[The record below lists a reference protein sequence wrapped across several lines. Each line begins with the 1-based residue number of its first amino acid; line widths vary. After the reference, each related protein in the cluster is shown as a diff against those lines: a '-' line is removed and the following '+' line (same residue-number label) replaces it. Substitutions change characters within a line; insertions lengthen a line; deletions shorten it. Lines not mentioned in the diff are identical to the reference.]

1 MEISKEISSCY
12 QALFN
17 HLNQEYDLILT
28 ISEMDDIIRESF
40 NVVAKFNSGKC
51 MLMESAPP
59 KKEKKKD
66 EMHPDAELVV
76 NEVKAL
82 FDPKYITNSTSKEL
96 SRLLKTYP
104 KESII
109 KAIKWA
115 KSDSFWSTN
124 FLSISKLNSVNKE
137 KVKYIDVFLS
147 KCGGSQIIVK
157 SEPIKTYRDKINDEL
172 SRVSNN
178 QQLKIKEANV
188 PEY

>member
-1 MEISKEISSCY
+1 MEISKEISICY
-12 QALFN
+12 QSLFN
-17 HLNQEYDLILT
+17 HLNQEYDLTLT
-28 ISEMDDIIRESF
+28 VSEMDDIIRESF

-51 MLMESAPP
+51 ILMESAPP

-66 EMHPDAELVV
+66 EIHPDAEYII
-76 NEVKAL
+76 EDVKPL
-82 FDPKYITNSTSKEL
+82 FDHKYITNSTSKEL
-96 SRLLKTYP
+96 SKLLKNYP

-147 KCGGSQIIVK
+147 KCGGNIDSNKRQIDGL
-157 SEPIKTYRDKINDEL
+157 SEKEINDIL
-172 SRVSNN
+172 NG
-178 QQLKIKEANV
+178 
-188 PEY
+188 